1 MNRKKLFLMLI
12 FCIFLAI
19 SCTSDN
25 KYSGGGSIKVT
36 PNDEQIIVSHLHMV
50 RLYLKSCEQ
59 CRDNETRKVT
69 PTISQDDTSY
79 HWWEISQRH
88 NLP

>member
-36 PNDEQIIVSHLHMV
+36 PNDE
-50 RLYLKSCEQ
+50 
-59 CRDNETRKVT
+59 
-69 PTISQDDTSY
+69 
-79 HWWEISQRH
+79 
-88 NLP
+88 